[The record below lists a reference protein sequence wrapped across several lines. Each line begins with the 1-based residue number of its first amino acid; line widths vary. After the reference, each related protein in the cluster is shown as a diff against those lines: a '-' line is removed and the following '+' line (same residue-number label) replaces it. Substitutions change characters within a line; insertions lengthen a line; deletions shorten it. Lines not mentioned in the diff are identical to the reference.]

1 MASSNYKKKKKP
13 TKTTSKLS
21 KYTPKKRSKKA
32 KAKKRKL
39 IIIVSLVLA
48 VILALSIILIANNCS
63 KGVKF
68 DREGHFVSGGKVNH
82 ELTVKKE
89 FDDKILISCKCGY
102 EKWDLKGSRSY
113 SIYDGNGIY
122 GKTELAKEKNGS
134 KLVALYD
141 EFYIESNKYLKSKVD
156 LEFSPIQ
163 NKNNLTAEEIRLVFS
178 VFIYENPTFYFLE
191 NSWRTTTESGKTNPS
206 TITLTA
212 CTEYDTVE
220 ERVGVE
226 IALQQKLDEVYALV
240 KGKNSPLEKGK
251 AIHDYLIDNL
261 TYADEA
267 AKTGLFSCNSSKKNN
282 WAFCLDGLAT
292 KNRAVCEGY
301 AKSFLYFSNIFG
313 VESTIC
319 TGVGKTNSGSEP
331 HAWNLIKINGNWYGV
346 DATWDDSFAET
357 KGTKTDYTF
366 FGKGTSFSTDH
377 VSDAFYKKAFT
388 LASTNLNI

>member
-13 TKTTSKLS
+13 IKSTSKLS

-39 IIIVSLVLA
+39 IIIVSIVLA
-48 VILALSIILIANNCS
+48 IILALSVILIVNNCS

-68 DREGHFVSGGKVNH
+68 DREGHFESGAKIAH
-82 ELTVKKE
+82 ELTIKE
-89 FDDKILISCKCGY
+89 EFEDKILKSCKCGY
-102 EKWDLKGSRSY
+102 EKWDLKGSRNY

-163 NKNNLTAEEIRLVFS
+163 NKNNLTADEIRLVFS

-191 NSWRTTTESGKTNPS
+191 NSWLSTTESGKTNPS

-212 CTEYDTVE
+212 CAEYDTVE
-220 ERVGVE
+220 ERVVVE
-226 IALQQKLDEVYALV
+226 IALQQKLDEVYSLV
-240 KGKNSPLEKGK
+240 KGKNLPLDKAK
-251 AIHDYLIDNL
+251 AIHDYLLDNL

-313 VESTIC
+313 VETTIC
-319 TGVGKTNSGSEP
+319 TGEGKTNSGSEP
-331 HAWNLIKINGNWYGV
+331 HAWNLIKINGSWYGV
-346 DATWDDSFAET
+346 DATWDDSFAES
-357 KGTKTDYTF
+357 KDAKTDYTF
-366 FGKGTSFSTDH
+366 FGKGTSFSADH
-377 VSDAFYKKAFT
+377 VSDSFYKKAFT
-388 LASTNLNI
+388 LANINLI